1 MELIENRII
10 NGLLK
15 GFGDDTSPEELAGLL
30 SRDVEIVAPIYR
42 ATSDDLW
49 PAIWALA
56 TVLERQLFGRVFIR
70 CGLKSAL
77 PAPSKLSSRC
87 EFTDTEQSHALQIW
101 LGFPAEKSSG
111 LYGDAR
117 RGAIAVGGT
126 LPNSVNP
133 LAIECFLVAGYL
145 GFAVLAKLV
154 GVPEYRREYRTS
166 RLTVNYDAS
175 LLYRNLIANRSY
187 CCIGLGQLGQAFLSL
202 LFFLHSGDMHGLT
215 FHLID
220 KDEFEKE
227 NRRTQILLTDSE
239 NWFNRPKVDYIA
251 EVLERWGANPKPDK
265 QEITWDWKRQNDFP
279 RVALVGLHDFETR
292 RMVSAASFQR
302 LFEAG
307 VGTDLL
313 RPRVSWHAYPGS
325 VELGKKFFSDP
336 GVCPQQSHYETA
348 AWAEQLKQTS
358 GQCGWIRFRG
368 VSATAPCLGLA
379 ASALAMAEM
388 GFEDEA
394 IEGSATLWS
403 PCLPVWREIVRGPA
417 KKIEESSS
425 NLRCH

>member
-1 MELIENRII
+1 MELVENRII

-15 GFGDDTSPEELAGLL
+15 GLGDDTSPEELAGLL

-56 TVLERQLFGRVFIR
+56 AVLERQLFGRVFIR
-70 CGLKSAL
+70 CGLKDAL

-87 EFTDTEQSHALQIW
+87 EFTDTEQPHALKVW
-101 LGFPAEKSSG
+101 LGFSDGKASG

-117 RGAIAVGGT
+117 RGGIAVGGT
-126 LPNSVNP
+126 LPDLGNP

-145 GFAVLAKLV
+145 GFSVLAKLV
-154 GVPEYRREYRTS
+154 GVPEYRHEYRTS
-166 RLTVNYDAS
+166 RLSVNYDAS
-175 LLYRNLIANRSY
+175 ILRRNLGTNRSY
-187 CCIGLGQLGQAFLSL
+187 CCMGLGQLGQAFLSL

-215 FHLID
+215 FLLID

-227 NRRTQILLTDSE
+227 NRRTQILLTDDE
-239 NWFNRPKVDYIA
+239 NWLNRPKVDYVA
-251 EVLERWGANPKPDK
+251 DVLERWGANAKPNK
-265 QEITWDWKRQNDFP
+265 QEITWDWRRENNFP
-279 RVALVGLHDFETR
+279 DIGLVGLHDFEAR
-292 RMVSAASFQR
+292 RMVSAAGFQR

-313 RPRVSWHAYPGS
+313 RPRISWHAYPGS
-325 VELGKKFFSDP
+325 VELGRKFFSDP
-336 GVCPQQSHYETA
+336 VVRPQHAHYDTA
-348 AWAEQLKQTS
+348 AWAEQLKQTP
-358 GQCGWIRFRG
+358 GQCGWARFRG

-388 GFEDEA
+388 GSEDQA

-403 PCLPVWREIVRGPA
+403 PCLPVWREIVLG
-417 KKIEESSS
+417 
-425 NLRCH
+425 